1 MWFIMF
7 LLAEEQ
13 FQLKQVSVGIFFCFH
28 VFILPIPR
36 YTEVY
41 QSSSNPSSLPFNC
54 LNPLVVVS
62 LLMIINYDHGDND
75 DNCDDDYDDADDDSR
90 K

>member
-1 MWFIMF
+1 M
-7 LLAEEQ
+7 
-13 FQLKQVSVGIFFCFH
+13 SVGIFFLH

-62 LLMIINYDHGDND
+62 LLMIINYDHGDN
-75 DNCDDDYDDADDDSR
+75 CDDDYDDADDDSR